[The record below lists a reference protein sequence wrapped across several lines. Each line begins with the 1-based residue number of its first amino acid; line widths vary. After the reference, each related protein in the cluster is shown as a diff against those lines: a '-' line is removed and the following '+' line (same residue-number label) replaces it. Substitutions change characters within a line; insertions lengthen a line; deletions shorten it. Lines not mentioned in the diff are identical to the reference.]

1 MCYKVT
7 GKKSEQR
14 RTFNLRITWED
25 DNGVKQNKRF
35 FTKKQAA
42 SELGISYTSIC
53 RKLKGMNVPKYSKYS
68 ITSIRESA
76 IEGCLRQLLF

>member
-14 RTFNLRITWED
+14 KTFNLKISWTDE
-25 DNGVKQNKRF
+25 NGVAKSKRF

-53 RKLKGMNVPKYSKYS
+53 RKLKGTNVPKYAKYT
-68 ITSIRESA
+68 IVSIRESA
-76 IEGCLRQLLF
+76 LEGVLRQLMF